1 MTNHAEE
8 MLQRGSAL
16 LGPLLLRHGF
26 FFKFLDTSN
35 SSGGH
40 FASGEFKRGTRR
52 LELHF
57 RHGLGMV
64 TYHLADRSMTH
75 QQYMRSVHG
84 TLGASHYPGF
94 SSDPLDAFQHLLLDL
109 EEHGSDFLGGTD
121 DCLLRRIN
129 DALALPSQRF
139 GPPD

>member
-1 MTNHAEE
+1 MTNHAEGT
-8 MLQRGSAL
+8 LQRGSAL
-16 LGPLLLRHGF
+16 LAPLLLRRGF
-26 FFKFLDTSN
+26 LFKVVETGS

-40 FASGEFKRGTRR
+40 FASGEFKRGARR
-52 LELHF
+52 LEFHF
-57 RHGLGMV
+57 RYGLGMV

-75 QQYMRSVHG
+75 QQYMCSVHG
-84 TLGASHYPGF
+84 SLGASHYPGF

-109 EEHGSDFLGGTD
+109 EESGSDFLSGTD

-129 DALALPSQRF
+129 DALASPSQRF